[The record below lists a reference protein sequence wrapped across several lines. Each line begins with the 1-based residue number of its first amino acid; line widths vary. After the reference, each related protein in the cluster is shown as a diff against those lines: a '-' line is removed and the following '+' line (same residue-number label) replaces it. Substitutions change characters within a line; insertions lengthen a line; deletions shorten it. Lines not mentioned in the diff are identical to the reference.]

1 MGDKIILKIE
11 AREVHGKK
19 VAKLRKQG
27 LVPGIVYGADME
39 PTSVQAAEGE
49 VAKVVKAAG
58 RHTPV
63 QLMGKKRRFAMIM
76 DVDRDPV

>member
-27 LVPGIVYGADME
+27 LVPGIVYGGLNG
-39 PTSVQAAEGE
+39 TC
-49 VAKVVKAAG
+49 
-58 RHTPV
+58 
-63 QLMGKKRRFAMIM
+63 
-76 DVDRDPV
+76 